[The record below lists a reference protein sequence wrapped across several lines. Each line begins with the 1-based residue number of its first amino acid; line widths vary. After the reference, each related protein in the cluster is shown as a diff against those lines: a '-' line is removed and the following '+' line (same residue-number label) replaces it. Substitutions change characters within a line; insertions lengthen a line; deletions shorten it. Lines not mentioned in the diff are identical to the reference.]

1 MTAPATQN
9 AGGGR
14 VVVGVDG
21 SPAAAAALRW
31 AVDAARRR
39 RLPLQ
44 VVHAYLW
51 PVYPPPLLPGSE
63 FVSTGEAGE
72 RLAQDILDEA
82 LQAAGEMAPDLPVTG
97 AIVRGGAGEV
107 LLDYETGGTELLVV
121 GSRGRG
127 GFRSLLLG
135 STSTAVAE
143 RAHCPVV
150 VVRRGEA
157 PSDGHFRV
165 VVGVD
170 GSEVSEQAIGFA
182 MAEASRRGATLE
194 AVTAWNRIDAVPPGL
209 VGVGSID
216 PVPTTEE
223 IGLALSESLA
233 GWREKFPEVAVTQRV
248 VVGHPAHVLAEA
260 SRYADLVVVGTRGHS
275 AATSLLLGS
284 TSRAV
289 LHHASSPVAV
299 VPGTVPP
306 EG

>member
-1 MTAPATQN
+1 MTTPAPQTTRAR
-9 AGGGR
+9 R

-31 AVDAARRR
+31 ALDAARRR
-39 RLPLQ
+39 DLPVL

-63 FVSTGEAGE
+63 FVTTGEAGE
-72 RLAQDILDEA
+72 RMAQGIVDDA
-82 LQAAGEMAPDLPVTG
+82 LRTAEELAPDVQVS
-97 AIVRGGAGEV
+97 AAVVRGGAGEV
-107 LLDYETGGTELLVV
+107 LLEHDKSPTELLVV

-150 VVRRGEA
+150 VVRHGEA
-157 PSDGHFRV
+157 PGGEHFRV

-170 GSEVSEQAIGFA
+170 GSELSELAVGFA
-182 MAEASRRGATLE
+182 MAEAARRGAALE
-194 AVTAWNRIDAVPPGL
+194 AVTAWNRIDALPPGL
-209 VGVGSID
+209 LAAGSVD
-216 PVPTTEE
+216 PLPTTEQ
-223 IGLALSESLA
+223 IALALSESLA

-275 AATSLLLGS
+275 AAVSLLLGS

-299 VPGTVPP
+299 VPRPATSTG
-306 EG
+306 

>member
-1 MTAPATQN
+1 MTAPAPQN
-9 AGGGR
+9 VSARR

-21 SPAAAAALRW
+21 SPAAAAALRY
-31 AVDAARRR
+31 ACDAAARRR
-39 RLPLQ
+39 VPLL

-72 RLAQDILDEA
+72 RLAQDLLDEA
-82 LQAAGEMAPDLPVTG
+82 LQTVAELAPGLPATG
-97 AIVRGGAGEV
+97 AIGRGGAGEV
-107 LLDYETGGTELLVV
+107 LLEHGAGGTELLVV

-135 STSTAVAE
+135 STSTVVAE

-182 MAEASRRGATLE
+182 MAEAARRGATLE
-194 AVTAWNRIDAVPPGL
+194 AVTAWNRIDALPPGL
-209 VGVGSID
+209 VATGTVD
-216 PVPTTEE
+216 TVPTTEE
-223 IGLALSESLA
+223 IALALSESLA

-299 VPGTVPP
+299 VPGTVRP